1 MKFPSVKK
9 AFGRAGRAERISR
22 KTVKFIGAALVSAGL
37 MAASAPASRAD
48 IGQPEITS
56 ARPGAVFVIPAAPAI
71 GLSDGTTTT
80 VAQHVSHSSH
90 VSHGSHC
97 SSYSYC

>member
-9 AFGRAGRAERISR
+9 AFGRITSAERISR
-22 KTVKFIGAALVSAGL
+22 KTVKLVGAALLSAGL
-37 MAASAPASRAD
+37 MSANAPVSQAG
-48 IGQPEITS
+48 IGQPEIQS
-56 ARPGAVFVIPAAPAI
+56 VQPGGVFVIPAAPTVN
-71 GLSDGTTTT
+71 LSDGTTR
-80 VAQHVSHSSH
+80 VAGHTSHSSH

>member
-9 AFGRAGRAERISR
+9 AFGRIASAERISR
-22 KTVKFIGAALVSAGL
+22 KTVKLVGAALLSAGL
-37 MAASAPASRAD
+37 LTASAPASQAG
-48 IGQPEITS
+48 IGQPEIQS
-56 ARPGAVFVIPAAPAI
+56 ARAGSVIVIPAAPAI
-71 GLSDGTTTT
+71 GLSDGTTR
-80 VAQHVSHSSH
+80 VAGHVSHSSH